1 LRQLEEE
8 DTWLHQGAVE
18 LLPATE
24 GRFRDAHLAA
34 HLGYLRSAL
43 GLLKANAIC
52 CSVNFDFFIGQPP
65 FQGFRLA
72 GFSHLQWSNFRGRTQ
87 A

>member
-1 LRQLEEE
+1 MSLARLIRQPQDEVKKLRQLEEE

-43 GLLKANAIC
+43 GLLKANAIW
-52 CSVNFDFFIGQPP
+52 CSVTSTSSSASLPSRASD
-65 FQGFRLA
+65 
-72 GFSHLQWSNFRGRTQ
+72 
-87 A
+87 